1 MSEPDTSYPEG
12 VRPMAENHR
21 QRIDEEHVTRSEI
34 AERLAGL
41 RSEVARGEA
50 RLRQLDEERVG

>member
-1 MSEPDTSYPEG
+1 
-12 VRPMAENHR
+12 MAENHR